1 MRTHSSVYL
10 LLILRYFN
18 ILTQLW
24 PSAFSVMFQPYGV
37 GLGYSEQFAE
47 RIWAVV
53 GGAELRRGGLRMVK
67 VQTTLREAQRN
78 ERESQGEGTQ
88 VGEEGLW

>member
-1 MRTHSSVYL
+1 MELV
-10 LLILRYFN
+10 
-18 ILTQLW
+18 W
-24 PSAFSVMFQPYGV
+24 VMQNNLQKEPG
-37 GLGYSEQFAE
+37 Q
-47 RIWAVV
+47 WWW
-53 GGAELRRGGLRMVK
+53 GAELRRGGLMMVK